1 MLWNFMFSSSD
12 IAHNS
17 WEILELNLWWHGRE
31 KQKIKLFLFMESFY
45 FSRELF
51 LRTIF
56 VYFTGK
62 LTPEE

>member
-51 LRTIF
+51 LRKIF
-56 VYFTGK
+56 VYFTSK